1 MNDNDRATIDAF
13 HRLYY
18 DSEIWQK
25 ANWLGVPVRKCP
37 LDLWIYQ
44 EIFHRVKPDLIIECG
59 TYGGGSALYFASL
72 CDLLGRGRVMTVE
85 IAPPAGLPSHSR
97 IEYLTGSSTSPEIA
111 QRIRDAIR
119 PKQAVLAIL
128 DSAHQAS
135 HVLDEMKIYAPM
147 ITVGSYLV
155 VEDGN
160 INGHPALPGYGPGP
174 WEAIH
179 DFLAGPDGTS
189 FEIDRDCEK
198 FLMTCNP
205 CGYLRRIA

>member
-18 DSEIWQK
+18 DAQIWQK

-44 EIFHRVKPDLIIECG
+44 EIFHRVQPDLIIECG

-72 CDLLGRGRVMTVE
+72 CDLLKRGRVMTVE
-85 IAPPAGLPSHSR
+85 IAPPAGLPSHPR

-111 QRIRDAIR
+111 QRIRSTIR
-119 PKQAVLAIL
+119 PGQNVLAIL
-128 DSAHQAS
+128 DSAHQAP
-135 HVLDEMKIYAPM
+135 HVLDEMKIYGPM
-147 ITVGSYLV
+147 VTVGSYLV

-160 INGHPALPGYGPGP
+160 INGHPALPGHGPGP

-179 DFLAGPDGTS
+179 DFLAAPGAAR

-205 CGYLRRIA
+205 CGYLRRIV